1 MRIWTVS
8 ERKAGTLTQCLGV
21 ARYIDPD
28 PHKIVIEKKLPRW
41 RRGLLSPYR
50 GKLAQPEPDIIIS
63 CGYMAPRHVV
73 AIAEACRVRPLTVHL
88 QTPQAKFAK
97 FYDMGFISRHDWTD
111 EKARQ
116 PNFHQML
123 GVPHQ
128 FTQKRIEDAR
138 PQARARW
145 ATAGR
150 PVISVLVGG
159 PNGAY
164 RFEDETLRDLVGSV
178 SSLAAAGWTVL
189 VSTSRRSHPSTLA
202 RLLELQDDHVFVWD
216 RTGENPYADFIAAAD
231 AFLITKDTITMT
243 CEALTTGKPVYIFD
257 LPKTPCKKLDEF
269 EWFHNDL
276 NNTLRLTRPF
286 QGVVEP
292 YPYSPP
298 DEARRIAG
306 AIIETLSKTGRL
318 PAGGQPPSLLSL

>member
-28 PHKIVIEKKLPRW
+28 PNKVVIEKKLPRW

-50 GKLAQPEPDIIIS
+50 KLAQPEPDIIIS

-88 QTPQAKFAK
+88 QTPHKFAK
-97 FYDMGFISRHDWTD
+97 FYDMAFISRHNWSE
-111 EKARQ
+111 EKSRQ
-116 PNFHQML
+116 PTFHQML

-128 FTQKRIEDAR
+128 FTQARIDDIR
-138 PQARARW
+138 PPARARW
-145 ATAGR
+145 ATGGR
-150 PVISVLVGG
+150 PVIAVLVGG

-164 RFEDETLRDLVGSV
+164 RFEDETLGDLVDSV
-178 SSLAAAGWTVL
+178 CALAAAGWTVL
-189 VSTSRRSHPSTLA
+189 VSTSRRSHPSMLT
-202 RLLELQDDHVFVWD
+202 RLLELQVDHVFVWD
-216 RTGENPYADFIAAAD
+216 RNGENPYAEFIAAAD

-257 LPKTPCKKLDEF
+257 LPKTPSKKLDEF

-276 NNTLRLTRPF
+276 ANTLKLTRPF
-286 QGVVEP
+286 HGVVET

-306 AIIETLSKTGRL
+306 AIVETLSKTGRL
-318 PAGGQPPSLLSL
+318 PADFPAAGLLGS